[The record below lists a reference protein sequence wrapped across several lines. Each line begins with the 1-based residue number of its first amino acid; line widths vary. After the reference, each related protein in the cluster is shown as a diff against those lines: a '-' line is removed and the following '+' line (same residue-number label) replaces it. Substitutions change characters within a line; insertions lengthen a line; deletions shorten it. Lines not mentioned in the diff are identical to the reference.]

1 MRPVPGKN
9 RSNRSTGRVRN
20 AAPTEPV
27 PRRRI
32 SPDDN
37 TRIWLFLLHAYPVLC
52 YAILDFNRTAA
63 TGEDSMN
70 YLELGRLALML
81 DQQQVRQRLPGLAG
95 ITTLG

>member
-81 DQQQVRQRLPGLAG
+81 ASSRCASDCPAWPG
-95 ITTLG
+95 